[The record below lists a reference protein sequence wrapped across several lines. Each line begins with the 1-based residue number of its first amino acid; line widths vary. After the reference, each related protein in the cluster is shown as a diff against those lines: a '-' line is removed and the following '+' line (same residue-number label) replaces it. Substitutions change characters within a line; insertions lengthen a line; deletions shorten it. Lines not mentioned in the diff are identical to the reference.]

1 MSRSGFT
8 LVELLVALVIFEV
21 GLLGVVGT
29 LVLASRTVAQ
39 ASLLERAVGEVE
51 SLVDSLSR
59 SPGVGQ
65 GQRKTLGGS
74 VSWSVD
80 AAGAANVVFLG
91 DGGTPLFEVSTQVE
105 VLW

>member
-1 MSRSGFT
+1 MRRSGFT

-51 SLVDSLSR
+51 SLVDSLSG
-59 SPGVGQ
+59 SPGVGP
-65 GQRKTLGGS
+65 GQRTTLGGS
-74 VSWSVD
+74 ISWSVD
-80 AAGAANVVFLG
+80 AAGAASVVFIG
-91 DGGTPLFEVSTQVE
+91 DGGTPLLELSTQVE
-105 VLW
+105 TPR

>member
-1 MSRSGFT
+1 MTRSGFT

-51 SLVDSLSR
+51 SLVDSLSG
-59 SPGVGQ
+59 SPGVGR
-65 GQRKTLGGS
+65 GERATVGGRI
-74 VSWSVD
+74 SWSVD
-80 AAGAANVVFLG
+80 AAGAANVVFLA
-91 DGGTPLFEVSTQVE
+91 DGGTPLLDVSTQVE
-105 VLW
+105 MPR